1 MEHSEQLA
9 HLITDL
15 TQQQLADS
23 SHECIPTSVQ
33 ETIISWLG
41 GIDLVSWTSM

>member
-15 TQQQLADS
+15 TPQQSPDS
-23 SHECIPTSVQ
+23 HPSSECIPASVQ
-33 ETIISWLG
+33 EIIISWLG
-41 GIDLVSWTSM
+41 GINLVS